1 MSNKKK
7 TEKIA
12 SAVLE
17 EISKEEYRS
26 LGCQRSKLVDKM
38 VALGFAKV
46 AISKVINELIDKD
59 SLVILE
65 GEGDDSFI
73 GIKESPPEPEPEEPE
88 QATNE
93 QESGET
99 NKDSPE
105 PEKEEPE
112 SADNSQE
119 SGKTD
124 EPQPEPEPEEPEQAT
139 NEQESGET
147 NKDSPEPEKEEPKKS
162 EDDIDDSFSKQE
174 KSIEE
179 QRRILEEQ
187 LKQLV
192 RDKEKVSEKRQK
204 FKELPEGVRADFNL
218 LKSEKTEVEIQKK
231 ELRDSIKCFDNH
243 FDSWKRVA
251 KGEGVS
257 DDVIFELGKQLIGRT
272 VENSDLEKVYSDK
285 KGIIPDTIK
294 ALRAYPDGIKRADL
308 IKEVCGNFGYNKGAV
323 NRVLSET
330 SRYVSGGTLIQRGIV
345 ILEGDRIRLS
355 EKHL

>member
-1 MSNKKK
+1 MCHTGINTRKGEKKNMSNKKK

-73 GIKESPPEPEPEEPE
+73 GIKESP
-88 QATNE
+88 
-93 QESGET
+93 
-99 NKDSPE
+99 
-105 PEKEEPE
+105 
-112 SADNSQE
+112 
-119 SGKTD
+119 
-124 EPQPEPEPEEPEQAT
+124 PEPEPEEPEQAT